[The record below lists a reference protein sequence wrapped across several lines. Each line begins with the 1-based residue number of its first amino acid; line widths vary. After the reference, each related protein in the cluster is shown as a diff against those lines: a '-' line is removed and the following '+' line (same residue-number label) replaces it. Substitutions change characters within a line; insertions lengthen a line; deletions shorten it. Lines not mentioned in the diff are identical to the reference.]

1 MKAIILAAGYG
12 TRCLPATKTVPK
24 ELLPIGCVPAIQFII
39 DELVASGI
47 SDVVV
52 VSSRRKK
59 ALEDYFDR
67 EIELEAALA
76 AEGKGEALSKIARH
90 ELNAV
95 FVRQERMLGTGH
107 ALLSARAFIGDEPC
121 VVVYPDDLHMGEP
134 PLALQLVREYER
146 TGCCVLSSIKIE
158 GDVSRYGVL
167 DVGADGKVAAIVEK
181 PRAGHEPSREVSIGR
196 YLVAPEFFYY
206 LEEGWRLHLEKA
218 KAENRALG
226 EYYHIYALNKLMA
239 QGKVV
244 RKIIEGERLDTGDP
258 AGYLDAVLR
267 YAETRPELR
276 AVLERRGLRAT
287 LGQGKETAL
296 PQS

>member
-47 SDVVV
+47 TDAVV

-67 EIELEAALA
+67 EIELEAALSA
-76 AEGKGEALSKIARH
+76 GGKGEELAKIAPPA
-90 ELNAV
+90 LNAV
-95 FVRQERMLGTGH
+95 FVRQERMMGTGH
-107 ALLSARAFIGDEPC
+107 ALLSAKAFIGDEPC
-121 VVVYPDDLHMGEP
+121 VVVYPDDLHIGEP

-146 TGCCVLSSIKIE
+146 TGACVLSSIKIE

-181 PRAGHEPSREVSIGR
+181 PAPGTEPSREVSIGR
-196 YLVAPEFFYY
+196 YLVTPEFFSY
-206 LEEGWRLHLEKA
+206 LEEGWQLHLEKA
-218 KAENRALG
+218 KAEGREPG

-258 AGYLDAVLR
+258 CGYLDAILR

-276 AVLERRGLRAT
+276 AVLERRAQGLGAQGRARR
-287 LGQGKETAL
+287 
-296 PQS
+296 PRP

>member
-24 ELLPIGCVPAIQFII
+24 ELLPIGCVPAIQFIL

-47 SDVVV
+47 TDVAV

-67 EIELEAALA
+67 DVELETALKAAGKDKELA
-76 AEGKGEALSKIARH
+76 KIAPP
-90 ELNAV
+90 EINAV
-95 FVRQERMLGTGH
+95 FVRQERMMGTGH

-121 VVVYPDDLHMGEP
+121 VVVYPDDLHIGEP
-134 PLALQLVREYER
+134 PLALQLVREHER

-181 PRAGHEPSREVSIGR
+181 PLPGHEPSREVSIGR
-196 YLVAPEFFYY
+196 YLVTPEFFYY

-218 KAENRALG
+218 NAEGRKPS
-226 EYYHIYALNKLMA
+226 EYYHIYALNKLME

-244 RKIIEGERLDTGDP
+244 SKIVEGERLDTGDP
-258 AGYLDAVLR
+258 AGYLDAILR

-276 AVLERRGLRAT
+276 AALERRGRR
-287 LGQGKETAL
+287 GI
-296 PQS
+296 